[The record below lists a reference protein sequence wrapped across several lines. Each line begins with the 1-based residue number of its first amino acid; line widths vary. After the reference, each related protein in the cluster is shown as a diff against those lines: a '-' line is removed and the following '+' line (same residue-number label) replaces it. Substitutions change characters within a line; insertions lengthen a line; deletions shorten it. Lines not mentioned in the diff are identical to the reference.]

1 MEVIQIYLVMK
12 QKKMHALYWTLVLQ
26 CFLVSLQRVL
36 VTLNRHSEALVVA
49 ERACTRA
56 FIDLLMERQ
65 AGSDGF
71 YGNHVTDPP
80 PITTD
85 QITSIVQKQRSMVL
99 YFSIAS
105 GFLYSWLLTPRDGEF
120 TETNMQ
126 GLKCFK

>member
-1 MEVIQIYLVMK
+1 
-12 QKKMHALYWTLVLQ
+12 
-26 CFLVSLQRVL
+26 
-36 VTLNRHSEALVVA
+36 
-49 ERACTRA
+49 
-56 FIDLLMERQ
+56 MERQ

-105 GFLYSWLLTPRDGEF
+105 GFLYSWLLTPRDGKF
-120 TETNMQ
+120 TETDMQ
-126 GLKCFK
+126 GLNSV